1 MEFIASD
8 AEIKALV
15 EKNGGPPYL
24 TWVSSM
30 MNTTTQTPASTKSK
44 KTKHKKNTHK
54 KRNKSQSDGACSPQS
69 NVRSHAAS

>member
-30 MNTTTQTPASTKSK
+30 MNTTTQTPRMKRLSYNLATSTPNS
-44 KTKHKKNTHK
+44 TLSLLLP
-54 KRNKSQSDGACSPQS
+54 RGE
-69 NVRSHAAS
+69 VRVFQLLI